1 MSAAWSNVMS
11 TRTIYLID
19 PDARYYDWPF
29 KLGVRVWSK
38 THHML
43 ATIVGGWFELRTLTA
58 KSGLGSRTAGSW
70 ANQIFYRVETEDGR
84 EFTEPAQDLEAR

>member
-1 MSAAWSNVMS
+1 MS

-29 KLGVRVWSK
+29 KLGVRVWSR
-38 THHML
+38 THRML
-43 ATIVGGWFELRTLTA
+43 ATIVGGWFELRTSTR
-58 KSGLGSRTAGSW
+58 KSGKGFRMPGSSAS
-70 ANQIFYRVETEDGR
+70 QIFYRVETEDGR